1 MKASPLGLNTN
12 IGDFTKG
19 LSLTA
24 TSAVETVKTD
34 YTLYNIKRKDN
45 HYEANQQTYT
55 FAQNGKDV
63 LKATFQVSNHNI
75 AFQYEILKSKKETM
89 CVVVNDEATGFN
101 FLDETVTFLCPQM
114 GSMTGFARTAPSY
127 ETHYAADEAMGKN
140 GWGQGYTFPCLF
152 KAPAEHGNI

>member
-1 MKASPLGLNTN
+1 MIKKSLLLKAVLLLLPASFANAQVSPDGKLQVTVKCEGGNPVYTVTYNGNQCMKASPLGLNTN

-55 FAQNGKDV
+55 FAKDGKDV
-63 LKATFQVSNHNI
+63 LKA
-75 AFQYEILKSKKETM
+75 
-89 CVVVNDEATGFN
+89 
-101 FLDETVTFLCPQM
+101 
-114 GSMTGFARTAPSY
+114 
-127 ETHYAADEAMGKN
+127 
-140 GWGQGYTFPCLF
+140 
-152 KAPAEHGNI
+152 